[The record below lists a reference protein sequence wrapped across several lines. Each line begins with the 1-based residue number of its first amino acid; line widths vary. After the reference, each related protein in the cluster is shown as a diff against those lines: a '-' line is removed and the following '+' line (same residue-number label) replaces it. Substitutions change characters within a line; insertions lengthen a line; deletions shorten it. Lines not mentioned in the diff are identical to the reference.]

1 MYIKISGKIDFDL
14 LKKQKQIFERMI
26 QDWGEANDEQQR
38 EEASEAEGLLFLIDN
53 IQNEGE
59 ILNISDVSDS
69 ETKIIQIKNEYSEI
83 DNQLKELHKK
93 QNQLSKSLIEV
104 LDNETDINKR
114 KEIIDF
120 VFADKVEEVHEYS
133 FRKMYL

>member
-1 MYIKISGKIDFDL
+1 MSKEMRQHIDKFNKFKL
-14 LKKQKQIFERMI
+14 TE
-26 QDWGEANDEQQR
+26 
-38 EEASEAEGLLFLIDN
+38 SEN
-53 IQNEGE
+53 
-59 ILNISDVSDS
+59 LNISDVSDS

-93 QNQLSKSLIEV
+93 QNQLSKSLREV

>member
-1 MYIKISGKIDFDL
+1 MKDLKHIKRFNES
-14 LKKQKQIFERMI
+14 
-26 QDWGEANDEQQR
+26 
-38 EEASEAEGLLFLIDN
+38 EEN
-53 IQNEGE
+53 
-59 ILNISDVSDS
+59 LNISDVSDS

-93 QNQLSKSLIEV
+93 QNQLSKSLREV

-120 VFADKVEEVHEYS
+120 VFADKVEEVHEYA